1 MTHDARRAT
10 QRCLVIFDVDH
21 TLVRV
26 RWPSGHG
33 FVQALSDV
41 TGVRDVSWD
50 WGSYRWS
57 SDNGIVDEIFARH
70 AGRAPRP
77 DEIAA
82 MQARFL
88 EILHANAAADPEFV
102 VAVPGARAFVD
113 ALAAD
118 ADWAVA
124 LATGN
129 WRVAAHAKLRLAG
142 FGALLDAGVVGG
154 YADDAWGR
162 SAIIAAARDRA
173 LAAHGPHDHV
183 AFVGDAVWDVRAARA
198 IGMPFCGVAGTGR
211 REALHRA
218 GARAIIA
225 DFTDAAAARQA
236 LLAAVPPE
244 PGDEGGRRPDAD

>member
-1 MTHDARRAT
+1 MNLA
-10 QRCLVIFDVDH
+10 IFDVDH

-26 RWPSGHG
+26 RWPAGHG

-41 TGVRDVSWD
+41 TGIRDVSWD
-50 WGSYRWS
+50 WGSYRYS
-57 SDNGIVDEIFARH
+57 SDNGIVDEIFAQH
-70 AGRAPRP
+70 AGRTPEP
-77 DEIAA
+77 VEIAA

-88 EILHANAAADPEFV
+88 EILEANAADDPEFV
-102 VAVPGARAFVD
+102 VPVPGAPAFVT
-113 ALAAD
+113 ALAGDPA
-118 ADWAVA
+118 WMVA

-142 FGALLDAGVVGG
+142 FGALLESGVVGG

-162 SAIIAAARDRA
+162 SEIVATARDRA
-173 LAAHGPHDHV
+173 LAVQGPCAHVVFV
-183 AFVGDAVWDVRAARA
+183 ADAVWDVRAARA
-198 IGMPFCGVAGTGR
+198 IDMPFCGVAGEDRG
-211 REALHRA
+211 EALRRA